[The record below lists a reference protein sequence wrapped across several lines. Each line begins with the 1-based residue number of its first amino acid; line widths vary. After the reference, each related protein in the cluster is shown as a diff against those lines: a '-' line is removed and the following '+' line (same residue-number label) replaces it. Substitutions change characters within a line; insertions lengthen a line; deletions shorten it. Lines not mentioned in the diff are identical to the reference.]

1 MKSRE
6 LYKKAQAI
14 EPLAIYLES
23 ANIQHD
29 DISVAKAARY
39 QEDCMLSGDSARW
52 EYATDEEKAAL
63 RKFVRYSC
71 RGIY

>member
-14 EPLAIYLES
+14 EPLADYLYV
-23 ANIQHD
+23 AGIAHD

-39 QEDCMLSGDSARW
+39 QEETLAENNRW
-52 EYATDEEKAAL
+52 ANASEDEINAL
-63 RKFVRYSC
+63 HRFVRYNC
-71 RGIY
+71 RGI